1 MRFSPALQRD
11 SRLRGAVH
19 VKTHLRAAHVDH
31 RTVADRSRWRLQLR
45 QLRELYPMPFPF
57 HDAPVRKQESL
68 TCVWSAK
75 LLGISP
81 NAPLPNQVVSTSGRD
96 LPGENE
102 SGHRRCG
109 ALRAGERPESRI
121 YGVPWFIGL
130 YNSGAISRSAVW
142 ICAMLRPLASSNLP

>member
-1 MRFSPALQRD
+1 
-11 SRLRGAVH
+11 
-19 VKTHLRAAHVDH
+19 
-31 RTVADRSRWRLQLR
+31 
-45 QLRELYPMPFPF
+45 MPFPF

-102 SGHRRCG
+102 SGHRWCRTPE
-109 ALRAGERPESRI
+109 AGEGRDRGFMGFLGSSACSILAQFREVQ
-121 YGVPWFIGL
+121 YGFVPC
-130 YNSGAISRSAVW
+130 
-142 ICAMLRPLASSNLP
+142 CAPS